1 VAGGLIVLVCRPKV
15 FREHAHGAAG
25 VLLLSALIATVF
37 SSAYLARREERSP
50 DRRNYGQFYK
60 WIAWAMLLT
69 LIAVITVHIVRPDLF
84 GVLWVTILETAV
96 ILEFFAYWV
105 VQTIDLWDSPDRSER
120 LPDADRKLL
129 AQRRT
134 THGLAGLKSELVE
147 AMKEPPGNRLLPLL

>member
-1 VAGGLIVLVCRPKV
+1 M
-15 FREHAHGAAG
+15 
-25 VLLLSALIATVF
+25 LSAFIATVF
-37 SSAYLARREERSP
+37 SSAYLAKREEPSP

-69 LIAVITVHIVRPDLF
+69 LIGVVTVHIRHPEVF
-84 GVLWVTILETAV
+84 GVLWVTILESAV
-96 ILEFFAYWV
+96 ILEFGAYWV

-134 THGLAGLKSELVE
+134 TRGFTGLKSELKE
-147 AMKEPPGNRLLPLL
+147 AMKADRGDRLLPLL